1 MSMKDRLAAKA
12 AGIGTKPRPV
22 TDAPDAGPR
31 TPRTAPGQLMSSLP
45 FLADQEREIEE
56 LRSKLAKAESDI
68 ASSGAT
74 QKQVDDLRSKLEQAE
89 RAASEAA
96 SRGLELPLDSLLEV
110 EGRRRKLT
118 IEQFAELVENLRNH
132 VLVQAITVR
141 PSSNGKYE
149 VVSGNNRVAAYRHL
163 GYKTI
168 KAVLLDSS
176 EDLVEL
182 SAFYANLLQPS
193 LPDYEK
199 YLGFKRRQEQ
209 TGKSQREL
217 ADEAG
222 INEKQVSALF
232 SFEKL
237 PDSCKKH
244 LDAKPEILGYNAAM
258 KLVQAVADGNS
269 DLVVEAVQMLAT
281 DSQFTQA
288 QAVAHASKKRD
299 AKPQDRPTPVVIKE
313 GKTILCKIESRGGR
327 VLVDFGDA
335 DKSAQWAKR
344 FAEFIKEE
352 RAKEIP

>member
-1 MSMKDRLAAKA
+1 MSMKDRLTAKA
-12 AGIGTKPRPV
+12 AGIGTKPRPHTEAV
-22 TDAPDAGPR
+22 EAGPR

-45 FLADQEREIEE
+45 FLADQEREIEA
-56 LRSKLAKAESDI
+56 LRSKLAIAESE
-68 ASSGAT
+68 AATSGAT
-74 QKQVDDLRSKLEQAE
+74 QREIDDLRSKLEQAE
-89 RAASEAA
+89 RAASDAA
-96 SRGLELPLDSLLEV
+96 SRGLELPLDSLIEV

-141 PSSNGKYE
+141 PSTKGKYE

-168 KAVLLDSS
+168 KAVVLDSS

-199 YLGFKRRQEQ
+199 YLGFKKRQTQ

-217 ADEAG
+217 AEEAG
-222 INEKQVSALF
+222 LNEKQVSALF

-258 KLVQAVADGNS
+258 KLAQAVVDGNS
-269 DLVVEAVQMLAT
+269 DLVIEAVQTLAT
-281 DSQFTQA
+281 DSRFTQA
-288 QAVAHASKKRD
+288 QAVAHATKKRD
-299 AKPQDRPTPVVIKE
+299 AKSQERPTPVVIKE
-313 GKTILCKIESRGGR
+313 GKTVLCKIETRGAR

-335 DKSAQWAKR
+335 ETSANWAQR
-344 FAEFIKEE
+344 FAEFIKQE
-352 RAKEIP
+352 RAKEVT

>member
-12 AGIGTKPRPV
+12 AGIGTKPRTL

-56 LRSKLAKAESDI
+56 LRSRLAKAESDV

-96 SRGLELPLDSLLEV
+96 IRGLELPLDSLIEV

-176 EDLVEL
+176 EELVEL

-199 YLGFKRRQEQ
+199 YLGFKKRQEQ

-222 INEKQVSALF
+222 LHERHVSALF

-237 PDSCKKH
+237 PLSAKKH
-244 LDAKPEILGYNAAM
+244 LDAKPEILGYNAAK
-258 KLVQAVADGNS
+258 KLVQAMADGNE
-269 DLVVEAVQMLAT
+269 DLVIEAVQMLAT
-281 DSQFTQA
+281 DSKFTQA
-288 QAVAHASKKRD
+288 QAIAHATKKRD
-299 AKPQDRPTPVVIKE
+299 GKPQDRTSPVVIKE
-313 GKTILCKIESRGGR
+313 GNALVCKIETRGSR

-335 DKSAQWAKR
+335 ETSTHWARR
-344 FAEFIKEE
+344 FAEFVKEE
-352 RAKEIP
+352 RAKEST